1 MVIVWDTIRF
11 VSLSD
16 MIVKSDEPPVN
27 SGVEM
32 WSVVSLF
39 IKFQVNAPAVEG
51 EHTFVDS
58 LVFPEPS
65 ETKVY
70 VLSL

>member
-1 MVIVWDTIRF
+1 
-11 VSLSD
+11 

-27 SGVEM
+27 SGVEI

-39 IKFQVNAPAVEG
+39 IKLQVKAPAVEG
-51 EHTFVDS
+51 EQTFVDS
-58 LVFPEPS
+58 LVFPDPS
-65 ETKVY
+65 ETNVY